1 MSAVGDDLRPA
12 GTDWVKAPER
22 SNMLALRVICALAL
36 WCGRPLTRL
45 ILHPITLYFLLFS
58 PTQRRHVRR
67 YLARAIGPRA
77 GWRDGYRLLHNF
89 ASIVLDRVYFL
100 RGRMGLFD
108 VQVQGGEAVEA
119 EVRAGRGAFLVGAH
133 IGSFEALSA
142 CRQQAEAPVD
152 LRLAMLMYPDNAR
165 RINAVLE
172 AISLPEYR
180 PHVIALGRPAAML
193 ELRDWLDSGRM
204 AGMLGDRTLAI
215 GEDDGAQRGNRVQI
229 DFLGQPAWFNDGPFR
244 LAALLRRPAVF
255 MAGLYLG
262 GNRYQVVFE
271 PLADFSAP
279 AAATAPAPGGADA
292 PAPRRARG
300 LDPAERERR
309 IREALETY
317 VRRLED
323 LCRAHPHNWFNF
335 HDFWLEDSPRG

>member
-108 VQVQGGEAVEA
+108 VQVQGGESVEA

-279 AAATAPAPGGADA
+279 AVAAAPAGADA

>member
-193 ELRDWLDSGRM
+193 ELRDWLDGGRM

-292 PAPRRARG
+292 AAPRRARG